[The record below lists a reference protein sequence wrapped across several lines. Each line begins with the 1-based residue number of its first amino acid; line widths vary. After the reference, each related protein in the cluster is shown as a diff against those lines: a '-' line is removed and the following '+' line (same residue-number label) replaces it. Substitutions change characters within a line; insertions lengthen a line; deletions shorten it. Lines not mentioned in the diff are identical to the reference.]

1 MAFCIPKLTSHKLQV
16 DLSSAPSCG
25 GALRAMPQ
33 AVVKQLLLLLLKQNP
48 MKKMGKTHEKMEKKT
63 WTSHQTISTSHPK
76 VSWNPIGKIQNG
88 RHEMSEAWAP
98 QQEILCGRISLQV
111 QNFFCAGC
119 CQPATLRYSQWLMLS
134 TTCWLVHSSKSLF
147 RLVCLKIGNPPNPM
161 LHHRF
166 FRNNKQFHAICRYPR
181 MLRGS
186 QPEEVAALS
195 KDHLRDVLSSVSTVG
210 G

>member
-1 MAFCIPKLTSHKLQV
+1 
-16 DLSSAPSCG
+16 
-25 GALRAMPQ
+25 
-33 AVVKQLLLLLLKQNP
+33 
-48 MKKMGKTHEKMEKKT
+48 MKKWTNPWKTHE
-63 WTSHQTISTSHPK
+63 HPIK
-76 VSWNPIGKIQNG
+76 LYQPPILKCHEIPLERFESVVIQ
-88 RHEMSEAWAP
+88 SEAWAP

-111 QNFFCAGC
+111 QFFFCAGC